1 MAILHTV
8 LFCYQQ
14 KQLCQVHPISWAEN
28 ILEANCISV
37 QAEDRYPARTAI
49 DQRGEETFNHD
60 AKTTGGIKT
69 FASDSSSVMK
79 WTLNRAEQATDT
91 NALYKMCSIIESSS
105 EMYIPSQPSQILQSE
120 KCVAGI
126 ATIFT
131 EEYLNLFDVGLNKSV
146 LYNLCSGVPLPGKT
160 KHWKRNF

>member
-1 MAILHTV
+1 
-8 LFCYQQ
+8 
-14 KQLCQVHPISWAEN
+14 
-28 ILEANCISV
+28 
-37 QAEDRYPARTAI
+37 
-49 DQRGEETFNHD
+49 
-60 AKTTGGIKT
+60 
-69 FASDSSSVMK
+69 MK

-91 NALYKMCSIIESSS
+91 NAIYKMCSINESS

-126 ATIFT
+126 ARIFT
-131 EEYLNLFDVGLNKSV
+131 EEYLNLFDVGLDKSV